1 MSGGRQNQDN
11 RMMVQPIKRI
21 FDYLQAKKPV
31 QVWLYELVPVK
42 MEGVI
47 IVRSKL
53 LFDSSDLL
61 VGI

>member
-1 MSGGRQNQDN
+1 
-11 RMMVQPIKRI
+11 
-21 FDYLQAKKPV
+21 
-31 QVWLYELVPVK
+31 LVPVK

-61 VGI
+61 VGIWWIYEFGFG